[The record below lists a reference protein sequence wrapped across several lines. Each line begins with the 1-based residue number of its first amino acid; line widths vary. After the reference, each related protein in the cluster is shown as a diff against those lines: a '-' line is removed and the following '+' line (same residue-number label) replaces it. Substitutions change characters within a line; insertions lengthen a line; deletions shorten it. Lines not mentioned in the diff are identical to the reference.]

1 MYLKNDD
8 IKMLIELE
16 KMIFEVGIGKVK
28 RKDLEKTIAPH
39 YHKLYNLIERL
50 LKDKKIYNEKNNNR
64 IKEKRKTDKNY
75 ARKREV
81 E

>member
-1 MYLKNDD
+1 MYLKNNDVE
-8 IKMLIELE
+8 MLIELE

-64 IKEKRKTDKNY
+64 IKEKRKIDKNY

>member
-39 YHKLYNLIERL
+39 YHKLYDLIDRL

-64 IKEKRKTDKNY
+64 IKEKRKIDKNY

>member
-8 IKMLIELE
+8 VKMLIELE

-50 LKDKKIYNEKNNNR
+50 LKDKKIYNEKNYNR
-64 IKEKRKTDKNY
+64 IKEKRKIDKNY